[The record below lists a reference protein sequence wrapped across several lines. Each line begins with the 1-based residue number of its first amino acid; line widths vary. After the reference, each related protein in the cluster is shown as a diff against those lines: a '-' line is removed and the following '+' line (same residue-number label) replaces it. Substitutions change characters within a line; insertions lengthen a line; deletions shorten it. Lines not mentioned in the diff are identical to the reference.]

1 MRNAP
6 GCCGASVR
14 ARPAASLQQPVVLRA
29 GAGRAAAGTVA
40 ATPSGESA
48 GSEGK
53 VAVFISDSGKK
64 KRTD

>member
-1 MRNAP
+1 
-6 GCCGASVR
+6 
-14 ARPAASLQQPVVLRA
+14 VVLRA